1 MSLPQSKTL
10 YTIEEYLALER
21 AATERHQYLD
31 GEIFEMAGESLAHGF
46 ICTNLAG
53 QLYNQLRGTPCGV
66 LAKDMKVL
74 SGPYL
79 KIGRSVKSM
88 FSYPDLVVV
97 CGQPQFHD
105 ERRDVLLNPTVI
117 IEVLSPSTEA
127 FDRTVKFFRYRKHSP
142 SLTDYLLVAQDWPWI
157 DHYRR
162 QEPQQWV
169 LTSVEGLEAT
179 LQLNSVDCTLRLA
192 DVYDRVEFSDEWWE
206 TDEEE

>member
-1 MSLPQSKTL
+1 MSLPQPKTL

-21 AATERHQYLD
+21 AATERHEYLD
-31 GEIFEMAGESLAHGF
+31 GEIFEMAGESLAHGD
-46 ICTNLAG
+46 ICMNLG
-53 QLYNQLRGTPCGV
+53 RLISTHLLGKPCRA
-66 LAKDMKVL
+66 LSKDTKVL
-74 SGPYL
+74 SGPSL
-79 KIGRSVKSM
+79 KTRRSMKGL

-105 ERRDVLLNPTVI
+105 ERRDDLLNPTVI

-127 FDRTVKFFRYRKHSP
+127 FDRRAKFFRYRAHSP

-162 QEPQQWV
+162 QELQQWV

-179 LQLNSVDCTLRLA
+179 LQLTSIDCTLRLT
-192 DVYDRVEFSDEWWE
+192 DVYDRVEFLDEWPE